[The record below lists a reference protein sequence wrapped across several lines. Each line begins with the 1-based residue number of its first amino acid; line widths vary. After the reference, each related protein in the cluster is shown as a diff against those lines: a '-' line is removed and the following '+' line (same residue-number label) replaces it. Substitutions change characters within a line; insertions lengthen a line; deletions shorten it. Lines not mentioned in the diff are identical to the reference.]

1 MRPRYYLD
9 TSVLGGYFDV
19 EFQKDTRTFWR
30 ELCSGR
36 CAAVISTLTIE
47 ELARAPS
54 EVQELLGGLP
64 EQGVEMVTV
73 TDEAEALADHYV
85 SEGVVTARFR
95 GDALHVALAT
105 MAGVKAIVSRNFKH
119 LVNLRRIELFNGVN
133 MLNGYRTIDI
143 RTPREVVE
151 P

>member
-9 TSVLGGYFDV
+9 TSVLGGYFDL
-19 EFQKDTRTFWR
+19 EFQEDTRAFW
-30 ELCSGR
+30 EALCAGR
-36 CAAVISTLTIE
+36 CAAVISSLTLE
-47 ELARAPS
+47 ELARAPA

-64 EQGVEMVTV
+64 DDGLETVAV
-73 TDEAEALADHYV
+73 TDEVEFLADRYV

-95 GDALHVALAT
+95 GDALHVAAAT
-105 MAGVKAIVSRNFKH
+105 MGGVKAIVSWNFKH

-133 MLNGYRTIDI
+133 MLGGYRTIDI
-143 RTPREVVE
+143 RTPREVIE